1 MSRSSLWV
9 MDKYY
14 KGYEVIEFNNSWL
27 FSPIIWGVLLDKYMY
42 NEIQTPYRYKKN
54 LIMNNELNNPLNEKI
69 NNCECTPDRVC
80 WELSNQQIFFTKDKE
95 IIAKNILEFVKINS
109 TYDKNSDNTYPL
121 QAEHIVNR
129 FKEISDE
136 ILKLDEIESPYFIFK
151 NTSCDDNVEYWFSK
165 YDKESED
172 YVVASLKEM
181 DKHVSEFVFIEDDK
195 ISGFT
200 SNIEYFKN
208 DIKE

>member
-42 NEIQTPYRYKKN
+42 NEIQTPYGYKKN

-165 YDKESED
+165 YDEESED

-208 DIKE
+208 DIKK